1 MLNITIYYR
10 KIIKNK
16 NIQIMNL
23 TGQLLISMPSLQDE
37 RFFKTVIYLCAHS
50 KDGAMGI
57 IINKKIDYDLYP
69 DLLEQLGIDKPL
81 DNKKLFIR
89 YGGPVE
95 SGRGFILHSDEII
108 QKESLTIDSGIALT
122 STAEFFEN
130 LSKGKGPKNS
140 IFALGYAGWGAGQL
154 EKEIIANSWMT
165 LSTDSKFLFDEE
177 VNNKW
182 SQAYNLLGIDPN
194 KLSHHSGNA

>member
-10 KIIKNK
+10 KIINNT

-140 IFALGYAGWGAGQL
+140 ILALGYAGWGAGQL